1 MSYMYDKELV
11 IELLQKMIEATE
23 KVQHR
28 SKSIN
33 SVDDF
38 LENDDSLMLLDSLC
52 MQFIAIGEA
61 VKKIDKLT
69 DKALLKEYSQISWK
83 DIAGMRDIISHHYF
97 DLNAEVIFEVTTEHI
112 DNLQIVLKEILLEQ
126 QK

>member
-1 MSYMYDKELV
+1 MYDKELV

-23 KVQHR
+23 KVKHR
-28 SKSIN
+28 SKNIN

-38 LENDDSLMLLDSLC
+38 LENDDNLMLLDSLC

-69 DKALLKEYSQISWK
+69 DKKLLKEYSQISWK
-83 DIAGMRDIISHHYF
+83 DIVGMRDIISHHYF

-112 DNLQIVLKEILLEQ
+112 DDLQIVLKEILLEQ